1 MTFILENSRSGKTRE
16 FENRAG
22 AEDQRQ
28 QMIGLGV
35 DPADLEITHAE
46 NPRSDGGPDVDIV
59 DHSPDPDTDEYD
71 LPDDGPTVDEDPL
84 VWMPDEFTDTIDG
97 TVAINRKGFEVIAH
111 HYGIECKT
119 NMVIPPT
126 ETDREYVAHEAVAT
140 DAEGNVYTAYGEAD
154 QSEVDTMQLI
164 RMSDTRA
171 YKRAVSRASGVGMVA
186 VEELQGEL

>member
-16 FENRAG
+16 FETRAE
-22 AEDQRQ
+22 AQDQRQ
-28 QMIGLGV
+28 QIIGLGV
-35 DPADLEITHAE
+35 DPENLEITHAE
-46 NPRSDGGPDVDIV
+46 NPRSDGGPDVDVV

-154 QSEVDTMQLI
+154 ASEVNTTQLI

>member
-16 FENRAG
+16 FDTRSE

-28 QMIGLGV
+28 QIIGLGV
-35 DPADLEITHAE
+35 DPENLEITHAE
-46 NPRSDGGPDVDIV
+46 NPRSDGGPDVDVV

-126 ETDREYVAHEAVAT
+126 ETDREYVAHEAVA
-140 DAEGNVYTAYGEAD
+140 
-154 QSEVDTMQLI
+154 
-164 RMSDTRA
+164 
-171 YKRAVSRASGVGMVA
+171 MVA